1 MLKSILIGLDGSDYS
16 AAALDLAIRWAR
28 QSDALLVGLGV
39 IDEPTIRGPEPVPLG
54 GVYYKR
60 HRDDVRMHEARV
72 RVEQFLE
79 RFALRCTEAG
89 VPSKLLEDVG
99 LPWEQILVESQRY
112 DLVLLGQRTYFHF
125 ETQEAP
131 CETLKKVLKNSP
143 RPVVT
148 VPEKLG
154 SDGPVVVAYDGS
166 LQAARA
172 LQAFQASGLY
182 GQKEA
187 HVITVADDHVEAARH
202 ADRAAEFLRF
212 HDVPA
217 RVHALASTE
226 RPARILL
233 ERAHSL
239 GAGLLVMGAYG
250 QPVLREFFLGS
261 VTRTLLKESPVPL
274 FLYH

>member
-16 AAALDLAIRWAR
+16 AAAIDFAILWAR
-28 QSDALLVGLGV
+28 RFDALLVGLGV
-39 IDEPTIRGPEPVPLG
+39 VDEPTIRGPELVPLG
-54 GVYYKR
+54 GASYKR
-60 HRDDVRMHEARV
+60 HRDDVRVREARV

-79 RFALRCTEAG
+79 RFALRCSEAG
-89 VPSKLLEDVG
+89 VSSKLLEDVG
-99 LPWEQILVESQRY
+99 LPWEQILLESQRY
-112 DLVLLGQRTYFHF
+112 DLILLGQRTYFHF
-125 ETQEAP
+125 ETQQGP
-131 CETLKKVLKNSP
+131 CETLEKVLKNTP

-172 LQAFQASGLY
+172 LQAFEASALH
-182 GQKEA
+182 GQEEV
-187 HVITVADDHVEAARH
+187 HIITVAADRVEAARH
-202 ADRAAEFLRF
+202 ADRAAEYLRF

-226 RPARILL
+226 KPARILL
-233 ERAHSL
+233 ERARRL
-239 GAGLLVMGAYG
+239 DAGLVVMGAYG
-250 QPVLREFFLGS
+250 QTVLREFFLGS
-261 VTRTLLKESPVPL
+261 VTRTLLKESSVPL

>member
-16 AAALDLAIRWAR
+16 TVATELGIQWAKR
-28 QSDALLVGLGV
+28 FDALLVGLGV

-54 GVYYKR
+54 GTSYKR
-60 HRDDVRMHEARV
+60 HRDDVRMHEARL

-79 RFALRCTEAG
+79 RFALRCSEVG
-89 VPSKLLEDVG
+89 VPFKLLENVG
-99 LPWEQILVESQRY
+99 LPWEQVLLEAQRY
-112 DLVLLGQRTYFHF
+112 DLILLGQQTYFHF
-125 ETQEAP
+125 ETQESP
-131 CETLKKVLKNSP
+131 CETLKRVLKNTP

-148 VPEKLG
+148 VPAKLG
-154 SDGPVVVAYDGS
+154 SDGRVVVAYDGS

-172 LQAFQASGLY
+172 LQAFQASGL
-182 GQKEA
+182 QAQREVA
-187 HVITVADDHVEAARH
+187 IVTVADDPEEAARQ
-202 ADRAAEFLRF
+202 AARAAEFLRF

-217 RVHALASTE
+217 QVHALASSE
-226 RPARILL
+226 RPGPILL
-233 ERAHSL
+233 ERARSL

-261 VTRTLLKESPVPL
+261 VTRTMLQDSTIPL